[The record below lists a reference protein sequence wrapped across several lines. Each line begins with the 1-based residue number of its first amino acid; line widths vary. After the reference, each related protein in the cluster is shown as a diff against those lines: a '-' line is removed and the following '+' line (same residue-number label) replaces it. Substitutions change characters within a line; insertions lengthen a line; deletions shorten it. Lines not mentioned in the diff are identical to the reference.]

1 MFWSQTD
8 VASASPLD
16 LFHPL
21 PIFVRSMVMFFNW
34 LVTTMCYYGLTS
46 AAATLTPD
54 LYLNFTLVILV
65 EVSIV
70 HPTLSPPQDLDPG
83 PLCSPPGARS
93 VGSTPGAWS
102 RPGLTSHFS
111 LTKVTLVSQMLAGVT
126 CVAAGLLSGEEQLR
140 WLQVTLAL
148 VGKFGATAR

>member
-1 MFWSQTD
+1 MIQAD

-21 PIFVRSMVMFFNW
+21 PIFIRSMVMFFNW

-83 PLCSPPGARS
+83 PLCAPPGARS

-102 RPGLTSHFS
+102 RPGKIS
-111 LTKVTLVSQMLAGVT
+111 L
-126 CVAAGLLSGEEQLR
+126 
-140 WLQVTLAL
+140 
-148 VGKFGATAR
+148 

>member
-1 MFWSQTD
+1 MIQAD

-21 PIFVRSMVMFFNW
+21 PIFIRSMVMFFNW

-93 VGSTPGAWS
+93 VGSTPSAWS
-102 RPGLTSHFS
+102 RPGKIS
-111 LTKVTLVSQMLAGVT
+111 L
-126 CVAAGLLSGEEQLR
+126 
-140 WLQVTLAL
+140 
-148 VGKFGATAR
+148 

>member
-1 MFWSQTD
+1 MYLGHAQIQAFIFNFAAKEKIGEVKKVLQKAADTNKRKLPELDITPQVGRFKSQNIFWIQVD

-21 PIFVRSMVMFFNW
+21 PIFIRSMVMFFNW

-65 EVSIV
+65 EVS
-70 HPTLSPPQDLDPG
+70 
-83 PLCSPPGARS
+83 
-93 VGSTPGAWS
+93 
-102 RPGLTSHFS
+102 
-111 LTKVTLVSQMLAGVT
+111 
-126 CVAAGLLSGEEQLR
+126 
-140 WLQVTLAL
+140 
-148 VGKFGATAR
+148 

>member
-1 MFWSQTD
+1 MQAFKHYFAAKEKISEVKKVLEKAAETNKRKLPELDISPQVDLSKCSPTKNIFWIQAD

-65 EVSIV
+65 EVI
-70 HPTLSPPQDLDPG
+70 
-83 PLCSPPGARS
+83 
-93 VGSTPGAWS
+93 
-102 RPGLTSHFS
+102 F
-111 LTKVTLVSQMLAGVT
+111 
-126 CVAAGLLSGEEQLR
+126 
-140 WLQVTLAL
+140 
-148 VGKFGATAR
+148 

>member
-1 MFWSQTD
+1 MIQAD

-21 PIFVRSMVMFFNW
+21 PIFIRSMVMFFNW

-83 PLCSPPGARS
+83 PLCAPPGARS

-111 LTKVTLVSQMLAGVT
+111 LTKVTLASQMLAGVT
-126 CVAAGLLSGEEQLR
+126 CIAAGLLSGEEQLR